1 MDRCGLARVVGW
13 CCYRCRHW
21 TAGAYDVFIV
31 ALVYRELYIGKSVH
45 YPAARFSPHLT
56 GYKAAVHGRGGGVW
70 FYGGD
75 WRNVNQSTRTTAR
88 RQ

>member
-1 MDRCGLARVVGW
+1 M
-13 CCYRCRHW
+13 
-21 TAGAYDVFIV
+21 
-31 ALVYRELYIGKSVH
+31 YRELYVGKSAR
-45 YPAARFSPHLT
+45 YPAERFLPHLT
-56 GYKAAVHGRGGGVW
+56 GYKAAVHGRGGAVW